1 MDRVML
7 RYLIRRLVALVPT
20 FLLASVIVFSAIR
33 LIPGDTID
41 MMMSQ
46 NDISASVKTREDLI
60 KALGLDQPVLVQYW
74 HWISSIVLHGD
85 FGRSLWTGE
94 SVTSLV
100 AERIPTTLYL
110 GVLAMIFALLIAL
123 PVGIISAIRQ
133 NKPVDYLGRVFAI
146 TALSVPPFWLG
157 TLVVILPAMLWGI
170 APTTQY
176 VGLTDDPLLSL
187 RQMVPPAIVLGIA
200 LSGVTMRMT
209 RTMVLEVMRQ
219 DYVRTAWSK
228 GLDERTVVLR
238 HVLKNALLPVITI
251 VGLQLPLLIGG
262 AVVIEQIFVIS
273 GMGQLLLMAVS
284 QRDYPVITGIFLLV
298 GVGVMTINLLVDIS
312 YALLDPKIR
321 QG

>member
-7 RYLIRRLVALVPT
+7 RYLVRRLVALVPT

-157 TLVVILPAMLWGI
+157 TLVVILPAILWGI

-187 RQMVPPAIVLGIA
+187 RQMVPPA
-200 LSGVTMRMT
+200 
-209 RTMVLEVMRQ
+209 MVLEVMRQ

>member
-1 MDRVML
+1 M
-7 RYLIRRLVALVPT
+7 
-20 FLLASVIVFSAIR
+20 
-33 LIPGDTID
+33 
-41 MMMSQ
+41 
-46 NDISASVKTREDLI
+46 
-60 KALGLDQPVLVQYW
+60 
-74 HWISSIVLHGD
+74 
-85 FGRSLWTGE
+85 
-94 SVTSLV
+94 
-100 AERIPTTLYL
+100 
-110 GVLAMIFALLIAL
+110 
-123 PVGIISAIRQ
+123 
-133 NKPVDYLGRVFAI
+133 
-146 TALSVPPFWLG
+146 
-157 TLVVILPAMLWGI
+157 
-170 APTTQY
+170 
-176 VGLTDDPLLSL
+176 
-187 RQMVPPAIVLGIA
+187 MVPPAIVLGIA

-251 VGLQLPLLIGG
+251 VGLQLPLMIGG

>member
-1 MDRVML
+1 MRNLFGSIRQYVAAL
-7 RYLIRRLVALVPT
+7 R
-20 FLLASVIVFSAIR
+20 
-33 LIPGDTID
+33 
-41 MMMSQ
+41 M
-46 NDISASVKTREDLI
+46 
-60 KALGLDQPVLVQYW
+60 
-74 HWISSIVLHGD
+74 
-85 FGRSLWTGE
+85 
-94 SVTSLV
+94 
-100 AERIPTTLYL
+100 
-110 GVLAMIFALLIAL
+110 LLI
-123 PVGIISAIRQ
+123 
-133 NKPVDYLGRVFAI
+133 F
-146 TALSVPPFWLG
+146 T
-157 TLVVILPAMLWGI
+157 
-170 APTTQY
+170 
-176 VGLTDDPLLSL
+176 
-187 RQMVPPAIVLGIA
+187 IVLGIA

>member
-1 MDRVML
+1 ML

-46 NDISASVKTREDLI
+46 NDISASVQTREDLI

-100 AERIPTTLYL
+100 AERIPATLYL

-146 TALSVPPFWLG
+146 TAPVRAAFLARDVGGDPASDSLGDRADHAICWADRRSPP
-157 TLVVILPAMLWGI
+157 
-170 APTTQY
+170 
-176 VGLTDDPLLSL
+176 
-187 RQMVPPAIVLGIA
+187 
-200 LSGVTMRMT
+200 
-209 RTMVLEVMRQ
+209 
-219 DYVRTAWSK
+219 
-228 GLDERTVVLR
+228 
-238 HVLKNALLPVITI
+238 
-251 VGLQLPLLIGG
+251 
-262 AVVIEQIFVIS
+262 
-273 GMGQLLLMAVS
+273 
-284 QRDYPVITGIFLLV
+284 
-298 GVGVMTINLLVDIS
+298 
-312 YALLDPKIR
+312 
-321 QG
+321 

>member
-1 MDRVML
+1 
-7 RYLIRRLVALVPT
+7 
-20 FLLASVIVFSAIR
+20 
-33 LIPGDTID
+33 
-41 MMMSQ
+41 
-46 NDISASVKTREDLI
+46 
-60 KALGLDQPVLVQYW
+60 
-74 HWISSIVLHGD
+74 
-85 FGRSLWTGE
+85 
-94 SVTSLV
+94 
-100 AERIPTTLYL
+100 
-110 GVLAMIFALLIAL
+110 
-123 PVGIISAIRQ
+123 
-133 NKPVDYLGRVFAI
+133 
-146 TALSVPPFWLG
+146 
-157 TLVVILPAMLWGI
+157 
-170 APTTQY
+170 
-176 VGLTDDPLLSL
+176 
-187 RQMVPPAIVLGIA
+187 
-200 LSGVTMRMT
+200 MRMT

-251 VGLQLPLLIGG
+251 VGLQLPLMIGG